1 MDTFQKKKLNAAD
14 GKEPMPYL
22 HDYYNIS
29 FYMAKQSS
37 LIKNV
42 LTRMFNSL
50 AEALN
55 LNQGANQLLRII
67 LVIPDSD
74 ILKFVNHY
82 TYGVS
87 VITGRC
93 LSWLIN
99 NFEREIEA
107 KKEQLRKKKPG
118 SVSQN
123 EPKIIW
129 VKMLD
134 TPNTTYSDLMACRK
148 KFNSILEEILAQKKN
163 HFIIDINDVMFHKS
177 HFRQTNILNARGK
190 ERFWDEI
197 NRQVEEFEYNKD

>member
-1 MDTFQKKKLNAAD
+1 
-14 GKEPMPYL
+14 MPYL
-22 HDYYNIS
+22 YDYYNIS

-55 LNQGANQLLRII
+55 LNQGANQLPRII